1 MAGAVAGTVVV
12 TGVGRVVVGRGR
24 VVVVAAGRRVVGGA
38 VVGRPVVDGTAP
50 LVDPDPH
57 AATVAIS
64 PATTAATSTDRRAVP
79 GRGSCRTGSTRRV
92 CRTDTGSR
100 PPGRPRGSATAPTV
114 AGVNVAQVAPRP
126 EVSDAVHQPIR
137 SRRRPTPLVVA
148 AVAAVVALA
157 LAGCSGGHSRVATAP
172 RPTVAAT
179 TTLARPTT
187 TRRRPAPTSTTTS
200 TSLAPTT
207 TLPPSTLPAPAP
219 AQVVAPTAPP
229 ATAAPAQLVDQLA
242 DTGGASKIITVDSP
256 SWSST
261 TATFTGWERRGSAW
275 VPVLGPWTA
284 NVGYAGWS
292 WTPGEATGRSPI
304 GSFTFG
310 VGFGTAGNPGY
321 RLGWFPITPTD
332 YWVEDPAAGKAYNTH
347 QQGPASGKGV
357 PWGHYEHLIDY
368 ADAYQYAALIN
379 FNVPV
384 TGSGRGSGIFLHES
398 NGGSTAGCVSLPRDQ
413 LVAALRWID
422 GSTRIVMAPDDTI
435 RTL

>member
-1 MAGAVAGTVVV
+1 MAGAVAGTVVA
-12 TGVGRVVVGRGR
+12 TGAGRVVVGRGR
-24 VVVVAAGRRVVGGA
+24 VVEVAAGRREVGGTA
-38 VVGRPVVDGTAP
+38 VGRAVVDGAAP

-92 CRTDTGSR
+92 CRTDTGAGR
-100 PPGRPRGSATAPTV
+100 QVAPGARRRRLRWPGSTWPTV
-114 AGVNVAQVAPRP
+114 ATHP
-126 EVSDAVHQPIR
+126 EVSDAVHPSSR
-137 SRRRPTPLVVA
+137 SRRRRAPLV
-148 AVAAVVALA
+148 VAAVVALA
-157 LAGCSGGHSRVATAP
+157 LAGCSGGPSRVATAP

-179 TTLARPTT
+179 TTVARPTT

-200 TSLAPTT
+200 TSLAPAT
-207 TLPPSTLPAPAP
+207 TLPPGTLPAPAP

-229 ATAAPAQLVDQLA
+229 TTAAPAQLVDQLA
-242 DTGGASKIITVDSP
+242 DTGGATRIITVDSP

-332 YWVEDPAAGKAYNTH
+332 YWVEDPAAGAAYNTH
-347 QQGPASGKGV
+347 QQGPASGKRV
-357 PWGHYEHLIDY
+357 RWGHYEHLIDY
-368 ADAYQYAALIN
+368 PDAYQYAALIN